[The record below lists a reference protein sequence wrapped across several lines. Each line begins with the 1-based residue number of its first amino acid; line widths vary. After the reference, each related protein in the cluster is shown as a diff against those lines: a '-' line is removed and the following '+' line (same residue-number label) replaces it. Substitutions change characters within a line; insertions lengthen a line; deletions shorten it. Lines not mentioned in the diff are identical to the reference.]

1 MGLWQKITLTIFTK
15 VGISRVEKMKKKQ
28 LTLDKLPGMIIS
40 SPKSPARFEIPQEMI
55 KLMKE
60 GENIKVHQSFP
71 IRTMLSN
78 MKNINLS
85 VDSLSQNPKGPAMTA
100 SSEFLD
106 KLKEFIYS
114 TDVDILEF
122 VKLSPDLIF
131 QGAGIIY
138 DNAII
143 LAMEMSEEK
152 INKAPSQ
159 ETMDMVFDT
168 YDSLGIAANM
178 IAAFLREN
186 GYAAQADHPLGGLA
200 LFPPLAHKAGIG
212 RVGRHGLLITPEFGP
227 RVRLAAVYTSIHDL
241 PFVDSNEHSWI
252 DDYCNECGLC
262 IDQCPPKAIL
272 DEVVVQES
280 GLITRVTQKLCFEY
294 FAQYYGCSVCI
305 KACPFSEGGDTYER
319 LKAVTEQKS

>member
-1 MGLWQKITLTIFTK
+1 MGILQKITLILFTK
-15 VGISRVEKMKKKQ
+15 VGIGRVEKMKKKQ
-28 LTLDKLPGMIIS
+28 LTLDQVPGMIIS
-40 SPKSPARFEIPQEMI
+40 STKSPSRFEIPQEMI

-60 GENIKVHQSFP
+60 GENIKIHQSFP

-78 MKNINLS
+78 MNNINLS
-85 VDSLSQNPKGPAMTA
+85 VDSLSNNPIGPAMNAT
-100 SSEFLD
+100 SEFIAE
-106 KLKEFIYS
+106 LKEYIYS

-131 QGAGIIY
+131 QGAGVIY

-159 ETMDMVFDT
+159 DTMDMVFDT
-168 YDSLGIAANM
+168 YDSLGIAANK
-178 IAAFLREN
+178 IAEFLREH
-186 GYAAQADHPLGGLA
+186 GFAAQADHPLGGLA

-227 RVRLAAVYTSIHDL
+227 RVRLAAIYTSIHDL
-241 PFVDSNEHSWI
+241 QFVDSNEHSWI
-252 DDYCNECGLC
+252 DGYCNECGLC
-262 IDQCPPKAIL
+262 IELCPANAIL
-272 DEVVVQES
+272 DQVVVQDS
-280 GLITRVTQKLCFEY
+280 GLITRVIQKLCFEY

-305 KACPFSEGGDTYER
+305 KACPFSEGGDIYER
-319 LKAVTEQKS
+319 LKDVTEKTN